1 MVTQL
6 CKYCEKIVEI
16 ELFRKNRKK
25 CKNCER
31 KCGREYRK
39 SDYGKQKAK
48 IWSTNNKERHA
59 KLQSDWAKNNRTYLN
74 NKFNERIKTD
84 FNFKMKKTCQR
95 HLLLNLNK
103 KMSTM
108 KYFSCS
114 VELFTKWLEFCFTG
128 DMNIDNHGTKWH
140 LDHVIPVSL
149 FDLNKETERFLC
161 FHYLNYMPLY
171 AEDNIRKQ
179 NKIIYSQIIKHIDN
193 IIEFHIKNELMIEI
207 KYFELLARHLIM
219 PGISLE
225 F

>member
-1 MVTQL
+1 MENKKP
-6 CKYCEKIVEI
+6 KYGQQII
-16 ELFRKNRKK
+16 
-25 CKNCER
+25 
-31 KCGREYRK
+31 
-39 SDYGKQKAK
+39 
-48 IWSTNNKERHA
+48 
-59 KLQSDWAKNNRTYLN
+59 SDWAKNNRTYLN
-74 NKFNERIKTD
+74 NKFNERIKTY

-193 IIEFHIKNELMIEI
+193 IIEF
-207 KYFELLARHLIM
+207 FELLARHLIM